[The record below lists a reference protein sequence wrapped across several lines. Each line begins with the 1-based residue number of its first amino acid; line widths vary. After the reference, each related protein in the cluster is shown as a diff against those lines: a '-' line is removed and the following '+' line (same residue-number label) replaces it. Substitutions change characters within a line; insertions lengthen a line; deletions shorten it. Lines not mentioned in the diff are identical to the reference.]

1 MKYLILIFMTMWG
14 AWGGAEMSPPERG
27 KVIWVVP
34 DWPKSS
40 VDDNSEVKANVFV
53 RLLEQLQA
61 AVPQYD
67 HHLIRGTSDKAIRL
81 WREGKNI
88 CVLPILKTNER
99 SSIGEFTAF
108 LAVPP
113 YRVIV
118 KNSQV
123 GAVLAKSDG
132 AVSFKNLTT
141 SKNMK
146 GGLIMDR
153 SYGEALDRIL
163 EESPVAMRNW
173 SLIEPQEGWETILKM
188 VQSGRVDYTV
198 EMAEFVRFFNKKNPP
213 GTGATG
219 SSLVALPIKETSTVQ
234 IAYVACNKNKW
245 GKEIIKLLDKKMQSI
260 ALQKDYMK
268 NLETLFQDDGLK
280 DFKQDLQ
287 DFVQKRSEGP
297 WKN

>member
-1 MKYLILIFMTMWG
+1 MTMWG
-14 AWGGAEMSPPERG
+14 AWAGAEMSPPERG

-67 HHLIRGTSDKAIRL
+67 HHLIRGTSDKAMRL

-99 SSIGEFTAF
+99 SDIGEFTAF
-108 LAVPP
+108 IAVPP

-123 GAVLAKSDG
+123 GAILAKSDD
-132 AVSFKNLTT
+132 ADSFKTLTT

-163 EESPVAMRNW
+163 ADSPVAERNW

-188 VQSGRVDYTV
+188 VQIGRVDYTV
-198 EMAEFVRFFNKKNPP
+198 EMSEFVRFFNKKNPP
-213 GTGATG
+213 GAGAAG
-219 SSLVALPIKETSTVQ
+219 SFLVALPIKETSDVQ

-287 DFVQKRSEGP
+287 SFVQKRSEGP

>member
-1 MKYLILIFMTMWG
+1 MKFLILIFMTTWG
-14 AWGGAEMSPPERG
+14 AWGAAEMSPPERG

-34 DWPKSS
+34 DWPNSS
-40 VDDNSEVKANVFV
+40 VDDNSKVKANVFV
-53 RLLEQLQA
+53 RLLERLQE

-67 HHLIRGTSDKAIRL
+67 HHLIRGTSDKALRL

-88 CVLPILKTNER
+88 CVLPILKTRER
-99 SSIGEFTAF
+99 SEVGVFTAF
-108 LAVPP
+108 LVVPP
-113 YRVIV
+113 YRVVV

-123 GAVLAKSDG
+123 DAVSAKPDDV
-132 AVSFKNLTT
+132 VSFKNLMT

-146 GGLIMDR
+146 GGLIVDR
-153 SYGEALDRIL
+153 SYGEVLDRL
-163 EESPVAMRNW
+163 LAKSPVASRNW

-198 EMAEFVRFFNKKNPP
+198 EMAEFVRFFNKKN
-213 GTGATG
+213 ANSG
-219 SSLVALPIKETSTVQ
+219 SLANSLVALPIKEFRSAQVG
-234 IAYVACNKNKW
+234 YVACNKNKW
-245 GKEIIKLLDKKMQSI
+245 GQGIIKLLDKKMQSI
-260 ALQKDYMK
+260 AQQKDYMK